1 MRRYGIKLWEW
12 REMAED
18 DKFEYLAYDRE
29 YQDTVNEMLE
39 PFFEKIRANEGIVSE
54 AFYALLIQSL

>member
-1 MRRYGIKLWEW
+1 MS
-12 REMAED
+12 ED

-29 YQDTVNEMLE
+29 HQDTLDRMLE
-39 PFFEKIRANEGIVSE
+39 PFFEKIRAGEGIVSE